1 MIMAPK
7 SHIHFLNPQFFSF
20 PKMSVAFFVA
30 LSSQKLFRSKSKPNY
45 VFFID
50 MGHLVYQVGR
60 GLPVEAVDLDVAG
73 PELAGGRGQRR
84 RGGRCAIILLTSA
97 GKEKITH

>member
-1 MIMAPK
+1 MK
-7 SHIHFLNPQFFSF
+7 SSIFQLSKN
-20 PKMSVAFFVA
+20 VCGFFVA

-50 MGHLVYQVGR
+50 MGHLVYQVCR

-84 RGGRCAIILLTSA
+84 RGGRCAVILLTSA
-97 GKEKITH
+97 GKEKSIETKV